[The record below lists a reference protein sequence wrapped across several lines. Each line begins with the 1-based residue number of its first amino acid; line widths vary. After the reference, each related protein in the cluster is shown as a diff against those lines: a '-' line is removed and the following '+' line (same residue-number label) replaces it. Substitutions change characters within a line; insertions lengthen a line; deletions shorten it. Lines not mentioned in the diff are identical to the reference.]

1 MLAISGFAP
10 PNRSPLKVSKGN
22 GKRRFKGSAQLPGV
36 ARGSALEC
44 AVILDVLVRT
54 KAVKVQDDPA
64 MKAMLRR
71 IVAMLT
77 RMAVRSDGVAKPS
90 VA

>member
-10 PNRSPLKVSKGN
+10 PNRSSLKVSKGN
-22 GKRRFKGSAQLPGV
+22 GKRRFQGSAQLPDA
-36 ARGSALEC
+36 ARGSSLEC

-64 MKAMLRR
+64 MQSMLRR
-71 IVAMLT
+71 IVAMLI
-77 RMAVRSDGVAKPS
+77 RMALRSEGVALRS